1 MINLQELSVE
11 KLLPESIRGD
21 PDIIAAARA
30 LDNRRDI
37 IDDVKKCMVLVDLDN
52 QPEKVLDALAYSYH
66 VDFYDPN
73 LPKNKKLEL
82 IRNATRWHRRKGAPK
97 VVEEV
102 IQTVFD
108 DVWLKEWFDYDGEP
122 FMFKIGTRDRM
133 TTYEKIKT
141 LINAVDSVKNER
153 SHLECLEIVRGNEG
167 GVRVGHVIKKT
178 LKLHMPMKTTQDK
191 YKGQG
196 SVMMGHVYKK
206 KTIQKMPIKTFQ
218 DMYQASSSIKAMVF
232 LRVIKFKNIGGI

>member
-167 GVRVGHVIKKT
+167 GVRVGHS
-178 LKLHMPMKTTQDK
+178 LQ
-191 YKGQG
+191 
-196 SVMMGHVYKK
+196 
-206 KTIQKMPIKTFQ
+206 KTIERSIGIKSTEDSYAINSNLKAGVFFR
-218 DMYQASSSIKAMVF
+218 AIK
-232 LRVIKFKNIGGI
+232 LKKIGGTVSDNK